1 MKELSIAATVENIT
15 AVTEFVNELLD
26 SRKCPVKAKTQI
38 NIAID
43 ELFGNIANYAYG
55 DSVGIA
61 TVRIEFSDSPNGV
74 TVTFIDSGVPFDPLA
89 KDDPDITLSAEER
102 NIGGLG
108 IFMVKKMM
116 DNICYE
122 YRNGNNILSIS
133 KNF

>member
-38 NIAID
+38 SIAID

-55 DSVGIA
+55 DLIGNAIVRVEFFDTPDSVTI
-61 TVRIEFSDSPNGV
+61 
-74 TVTFIDSGVPFDPLA
+74 TFIDSGVPFDPLA

-116 DNICYE
+116 DNISYQ
-122 YRNGNNILSIS
+122 YQNGNNILSIS